1 VPVHS
6 LLGGKRQDQI
16 KLFEMISRTD
26 PDVMAD
32 RVAEYRELGFRGF
45 QMKVGE
51 NPATDV
57 ERFRKVAA
65 AMQPGEMMDA
75 DAYTGWAQHDAIRVV
90 DAVSHLVV
98 NTIPA
103 FT

>member
-1 VPVHS
+1 
-6 LLGGKRQDQI
+6 
-16 KLFEMISRTD
+16 MISRTD

-90 DAVSHLVV
+90 DAVKSLGCEHDFSVYIEQPCLTYEESFNVR
-98 NTIPA
+98 
-103 FT
+103 